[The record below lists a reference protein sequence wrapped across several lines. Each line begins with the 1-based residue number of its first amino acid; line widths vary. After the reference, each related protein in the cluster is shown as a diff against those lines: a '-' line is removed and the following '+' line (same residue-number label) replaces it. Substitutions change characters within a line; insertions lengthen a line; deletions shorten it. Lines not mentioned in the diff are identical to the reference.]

1 MAELRDLPKVD
12 QLARDPALSAFPE
25 RLRVEAA
32 RRAVDEMRQ
41 SLLEGNQVDI
51 EASAELA
58 GTYAQKMTEG
68 TLRSAINMSGV
79 ILHTGLGRARLAPSV
94 AEEIARVAVGHS
106 YLELDDESGL
116 RGNRQDHVRDLLISL
131 TGAEEA
137 MVVNNAAAALVLALR
152 TLAEGRDVL
161 LSRGQMVEIGGSFRV
176 PEIVKQSG
184 CRLVEV
190 GCTNK
195 THLSDYA
202 ISSDTGAILVCHR
215 SNFEI
220 VGFTSEPTLGE
231 LKTLGAPVVDDMG
244 TGCMVD
250 LSRFGLP
257 KTKTLAD
264 SIRQG
269 ADVAIGSG
277 DKLLGGPQAGLI
289 VGKQEIIEQMRMHP
303 LARALRVDKLTIAG
317 LAATLR
323 LYASGEELA
332 IPTMRYLA
340 RTQADVRG
348 LAEGM
353 AQAIGSAAFTEESEC
368 EIGGGSGPGMV
379 VPSCRV
385 GIRTAEPT
393 VLAQRLRVSMPGVI
407 GRIERNIYWLDPRTA
422 DNEEVSIVTELV
434 KSCLN

>member
-12 QLARDPALSAFPE
+12 ELARDPALASYPE

-32 RRAVDEMRQ
+32 RRAVDQMRR
-41 SLLEGNQVDI
+41 SLLDGSDVEIADSPQ
-51 EASAELA
+51 LA
-58 GTYAQKMTEG
+58 LSCAKQMSEG
-68 TLRSAINMSGV
+68 TLRTAINMSGV

-94 AEEIARVAVGHS
+94 AEEIARVAADHG
-106 YLELDDESGL
+106 YLELDDETGH
-116 RGNRQDHVRDLLISL
+116 RGNRQDHVRELLISL
-131 TGAEEA
+131 TGAEDA

-202 ISSDTGAILVCHR
+202 VGEDTGAILVCHR

-220 VGFTSEPTLGE
+220 IGFTSEPTVPE
-231 LKTLGAPVVDDMG
+231 LKTLGVSVVDDMG
-244 TGCMVD
+244 TGCIVD
-250 LSRFGLP
+250 LARFELP
-257 KTKTLAD
+257 KTKTLAE
-264 SIRQG
+264 SISQG

-289 VGKQEIIEQMRMHP
+289 VGRREVIEQMRKHP

-323 LYASGEELA
+323 LYVNGQEHE
-332 IPTMRYLA
+332 IPTLRYLA
-340 RTQADVRG
+340 RSQAEVKN
-348 LAEGM
+348 LAERL
-353 AQAIGSAAFTEESEC
+353 AKAIGSEAFVEEGVC

-379 VPSCRV
+379 VPSFRI
-385 GIRTAEPT
+385 GIRTQEPDE
-393 VLAQRLRVSMPGVI
+393 LAKKLRMSRPGVV
-407 GRIERNIYWLDPRTA
+407 GRIERDIYWLDPRTTE
-422 DNEEVSIVTELV
+422 DEEVSMVAEVV
-434 KSCLN
+434 KSCLS